1 MEGLLSQP
9 LIVVFDSTDPSFPPA
24 NAIVDYL
31 VTKYNVEKYSTTVIR
46 SKEEWSTINCPKGH
60 CTVEPKNL
68 QGIEN
73 ECIIYVVSTIEMSTS
88 PLDVVT
94 RARNGLIIV
103 INCDF
108 KVVDGLFSWWKIL
121 IEGIVNQSTS
131 SNTDDRIAKIMLAK
145 KSSEKSGVHL
155 DENLKEIRKL
165 LKKRN
170 FNVPDEQKQ
179 ATSSTNFIIPTLD

>member
-9 LIVVFDSTDPSFPPA
+9 LIVCFDSTDPSFPPA

-46 SKEEWSTINCPKGH
+46 TEKWSTIKGPNGH
-60 CTVEPKNL
+60 CAVEPRNM

-73 ECIIYVVSTIEMSTS
+73 ECIIYVANLSELSGTS

-103 INCDF
+103 INCD
-108 KVVDGLFSWWKIL
+108 
-121 IEGIVNQSTS
+121 
-131 SNTDDRIAKIMLAK
+131 
-145 KSSEKSGVHL
+145 EK
-155 DENLKEIRKL
+155 LKGKL
-165 LKKRN
+165 
-170 FNVPDEQKQ
+170 
-179 ATSSTNFIIPTLD
+179 

>member
-9 LIVVFDSTDPSFPPA
+9 LIVLFDTTDSSFPPA
-24 NAIVDYL
+24 NTIVDYL

-46 SKEEWSTINCPKGH
+46 SKEKWSTINCLKGH

-108 KVVDGLFSWWKIL
+108 NVVDGLFSWWKIL

-131 SNTDDRIAKIMLAK
+131 SNTDDRIAKIVLAK
-145 KSSEKSGVHL
+145 KSSDKSDVHL

-179 ATSSTNFIIPTLD
+179 ASSSTNFIIPTLD